1 MNVKLEY
8 MYRDA
13 GNYKRHG
20 EVVFSNK
27 NDIPISTVK
36 DIILNNLIEGEWF
49 QPTLWNLPDL
59 HFDDWDDELDVPYHE
74 FICIEETTEQ
84 AASYDVQLLIEVI
97 DNSKK

>member
-13 GNYKRHG
+13 GNYKRYG
-20 EVVFSNK
+20 YAVFSNE
-27 NDIPISTVK
+27 NGIPISTVK
-36 DIILNNLIEGEWF
+36 DIISNNLIDGEWF

-59 HFDDWDDELDVPYHE
+59 HFNDWDDELDLSYHE
-74 FICIEETTEQ
+74 LISIEETTEP

-97 DNSKK
+97 ENSKK

>member
-13 GNYKRHG
+13 GNYKRYG
-20 EVVFSNK
+20 EVIFGNK
-27 NDIPISTVK
+27 NGISISTVK
-36 DIILNNLIEGEWF
+36 NVILSNLIEGEWF

-74 FICIEETTEQ
+74 FISIVETMEQ
-84 AASYDVQLLIEVI
+84 ATSYDVQLLIKE
-97 DNSKK
+97 KM

>member
-1 MNVKLEY
+1 

-20 EVVFSNK
+20 EVVLSNE
-27 NDIPISTVK
+27 NGIPISKVK
-36 DIILNNLIEGEWF
+36 SVIMNSLIEGEWF

-74 FICIEETTEQ
+74 LISIEETMEQ
-84 AASYDVQLLIEVI
+84 ATSYDAQILIQIIV
-97 DNSKK
+97 NCK